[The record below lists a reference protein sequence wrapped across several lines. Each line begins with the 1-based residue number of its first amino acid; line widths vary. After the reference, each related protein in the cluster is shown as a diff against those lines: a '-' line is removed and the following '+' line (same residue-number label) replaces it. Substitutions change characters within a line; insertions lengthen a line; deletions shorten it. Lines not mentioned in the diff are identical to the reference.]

1 LQLLCGRLKRKCGDA
16 VDIGW
21 KVVVIAQQFDA
32 SSPYRFI
39 FLIFSRFSS
48 NEDNVAVNFSSLAGS
63 VSSLSF
69 FSKSWIFVSTVVSNE
84 LSRTGL
90 VASSVV

>member
-1 LQLLCGRLKRKCGDA
+1 MQVSYC
-16 VDIGW
+16 
-21 KVVVIAQQFDA
+21 
-32 SSPYRFI
+32 FI
-39 FLIFSRFSS
+39 FLIFSRFSN
-48 NEDNVAVNFSSLAGS
+48 NEDNVAVNFSSWAGS

-69 FSKSWIFVSTVVSNE
+69 FSRSWIFVSTVVSNE